1 MIGGLLQIQHQESP
15 RGGEFFLLSEM
26 VGISLKL
33 LINIK
38 DDHTILADHT
48 WVDSTLRGQGV
59 ARQLLD
65 ILVAFAREKQ
75 LKIVPVCSYVETAFE
90 TDTQYADVVA

>member
-1 MIGGLLQIQHQESP
+1 MQIQHQQTQ
-15 RGGEFFLLSEM
+15 RGGEFFIERD
-26 VGISLKL
+26 GRHIAE
-33 LINIK
+33 ITYQYQ

-48 WVDSTLRGQGV
+48 WVDLTLRGQGV

-75 LKIVPVCSYVETAFE
+75 LKIVPTCSYVDVMFQREAEF
-90 TDTQYADVVA
+90 ADVVA

>member
-1 MIGGLLQIQHQESP
+1 MQIQHQETQ
-15 RGGEFFLLSEM
+15 RGGEFFIERD
-26 VGISLKL
+26 GRHIAE
-33 LINIK
+33 ITYQYQ

-48 WVDSTLRGQGV
+48 WVDLTLRGQGV

-75 LKIVPVCSYVETAFE
+75 LKIVPVCSYIEVIFQTEPE
-90 TDTQYADVVA
+90 YADVIA

>member
-1 MIGGLLQIQHQESP
+1 MQIQHQQTQ
-15 RGGEFFLLSEM
+15 RGGEFFIERD
-26 VGISLKL
+26 GRHIAE
-33 LINIK
+33 ITYQYQNEA
-38 DDHTILADHT
+38 TIVADHT
-48 WVDSTLRGQGV
+48 WVDNSLRGQGV

-75 LKIVPVCSYVETAFE
+75 LKIVPVCSYIETAFE

>member
-1 MIGGLLQIQHQESP
+1 MRTDSAFASGNVAKIQS
-15 RGGEFFLLSEM
+15 RVFRS
-26 VGISLKL
+26 ISVA
-33 LINIK
+33 IAEITYQYQ

-48 WVDSTLRGQGV
+48 WVDLTLRGQGV

-75 LKIVPVCSYVETAFE
+75 LKIVPVCSYVETVFE

>member
-1 MIGGLLQIQHQESP
+1 MQIQHQETQ
-15 RGGEFFLLSEM
+15 RGGEFFIERD
-26 VGISLKL
+26 GRHIAE
-33 LINIK
+33 ITYQYQ

-48 WVDSTLRGQGV
+48 WVDLTFRGQGV

-75 LKIVPVCSYVETAFE
+75 LKIVPTCSYVDVMFQREAEF
-90 TDTQYADVVA
+90 ADVVA

>member
-1 MIGGLLQIQHQESP
+1 MQIQHQQTQ
-15 RGGEFFLLSEM
+15 RGGEFFIERD
-26 VGISLKL
+26 GRHIAE
-33 LINIK
+33 ITYQYQ

-48 WVDSTLRGQGV
+48 WVDLTLRGQGV

-75 LKIVPVCSYVETAFE
+75 LKIVPVCSYVDVMFQREAEF
-90 TDTQYADVVA
+90 ADVVA

>member
-1 MIGGLLQIQHQESP
+1 MQIQHQQTQ
-15 RGGEFFLLSEM
+15 RGGEFFIERD
-26 VGISLKL
+26 GRHIAE
-33 LINIK
+33 ITYQYQ

-75 LKIVPVCSYVETAFE
+75 LKIVPTCSYVDVMFQREAEF
-90 TDTQYADVVA
+90 ADVVA

>member
-1 MIGGLLQIQHQESP
+1 MQIQHQKTQ
-15 RGGEFFLLSEM
+15 RGGEFFIERD
-26 VGISLKL
+26 GRHIAE
-33 LINIK
+33 ITYQYQ

-48 WVDSTLRGQGV
+48 WVDLTLRGQGV

-75 LKIVPVCSYVETAFE
+75 LQIVPVCTEIETAFE

>member
-1 MIGGLLQIQHQESP
+1 MQIQHQESP
-15 RGGEFFLLSEM
+15 RGGEFFIERD
-26 VGISLKL
+26 GRHIAE
-33 LINIK
+33 ITYQYQ

-48 WVDSTLRGQGV
+48 WVDLTLRGQGV
-59 ARQLLD
+59 ACQLLD

-75 LKIVPVCSYVETAFE
+75 LKIVPVCSYVETVFE

>member
-1 MIGGLLQIQHQESP
+1 MQIQHQETQ
-15 RGGEFFLLSEM
+15 RGSEFFIERD
-26 VGISLKL
+26 GRHIAE
-33 LINIK
+33 ITYQYQ

-48 WVDSTLRGQGV
+48 WVDLTLRGQGV

-75 LKIVPVCSYVETAFE
+75 LKIVPTCSYVDVMFQREAEF
-90 TDTQYADVVA
+90 ADVVA